1 MAGPAQSGVLSPLPR
16 APVDTPDLRRILGME
31 LPVTVELA
39 QRDMAIESI
48 LAIGVGTIIEFS
60 ASFDSEHI
68 LRVADRPIGR
78 GFAVKIGE
86 NFGLR
91 ITSIAPVEDRIE
103 SLGGGA

>member
-1 MAGPAQSGVLSPLPR
+1 
-16 APVDTPDLRRILGME
+16 ME

-39 QRDMAIESI
+39 HRDMTIESI
-48 LAIGVGTIIEFS
+48 LAIGVGTIIEFA

-68 LRVADRPIGR
+68 LHVALRPIGR